1 MDLKDFI
8 KNTLRSVCEAVEELQ
23 VDGKP
28 YYNPTFRFHVDQ
40 DKDIRGILSH
50 GSYNYSFVEFD
61 VAVTTEKSGD
71 LKGKA
76 GIAVISADLSGKLSQ
91 QDASRIKFTIPV
103 VLPILGDTRLDTE
116 TPAR

>member
-1 MDLKDFI
+1 MELKDFI
-8 KNTLRSVCEAVEELQ
+8 KTSLASICEAVRELQ
-23 VDGKP
+23 EEERGE
-28 YYNPTFRFHVDQ
+28 YYNPVFRFDMDHK
-40 DKDIRGILSH
+40 KDIKGIVQH
-50 GSYNYSFVEFD
+50 GSRNYSLVEFD

-103 VLPILGDTRLDTE
+103 VLPIRDAK
-116 TPAR
+116 P